1 MIDRSLLAGTAT
13 EVAPRLLGG
22 LIVRK
27 LDRGVVRVRLTEV
40 EAYEGDQD
48 PASHA
53 FRGRTARN
61 SVMFGEAG
69 HLYCYFVYGM
79 HWCAN
84 VVCGVEGRASAVL
97 LRAGEVIEGAELV
110 ADASRTKAKL
120 PQAALASGPA
130 RLARVL
136 GLDGGLTGVD
146 LLDPAS
152 VVQLQGLPAPSAAR
166 GALEHI
172 VRTGPRVGVA
182 AAAELPLRFWLD
194 GERSVSAYRRGGRR
208 RTTGGGA
215 VDARRQ
221 T

>member
-1 MIDRSLLAGTAT
+1 M
-13 EVAPRLLGG
+13 
-22 LIVRK
+22 
-27 LDRGVVRVRLTEV
+27 RLTEV
-40 EAYEGDQD
+40 EAYEGEQD

-53 FRGRTARN
+53 FRGRTPRN
-61 SVMFGEAG
+61 GVMFGEAG

-84 VVCGVEGRASAVL
+84 VVCGVEGRAAAVL

-120 PQAALASGPA
+120 PLAALASGPA
-130 RLARVL
+130 RLARAL

-152 VVQLQGLPAPSAAR
+152 VVRLQDLPAAPDGRAAVQPV
-166 GALEHI
+166 

-182 AAAELPLRFWLD
+182 AAADFQLRFWLD
-194 GERSVSAYRRGGRR
+194 GEPSVSAYRRGGRR

-215 VDARRQ
+215 AGARRQ

>member
-1 MIDRSLLAGTAT
+1 M
-13 EVAPRLLGG
+13 
-22 LIVRK
+22 RK
-27 LDRGVVRVRLTEV
+27 LDRGEVTVRLTEV
-40 EAYEGDQD
+40 EAYEGESD

-61 SVMFGEAG
+61 TVMFGEAG

-84 VVCGVEGRASAVL
+84 VVCGVQGRAAAVL
-97 LRAGEVIEGAELV
+97 LRAGEVVEGAELV
-110 ADASRTKAKL
+110 ADASRTSTKL
-120 PQAALASGPA
+120 PLTALASGPA

-136 GLDGGLTGVD
+136 GLDGALTGLD
-146 LLDPAS
+146 LLDPSS
-152 VVQLQGLPAPSAAR
+152 VVQLRDLPAVTGAGVGAGR
-166 GALEHI
+166 GSEQP

-182 AAAELPLRFWLD
+182 AATDLPLRFWLD
-194 GERSVSAYRRGGRR
+194 GEPSVSAYRRGGRR
-208 RTTGGGA
+208 RTTGAGA